1 MCLLGIV
8 ERPGV
13 SWGVLGCPGV
23 IRLTRHRHFI
33 FCRIVHNMEQ
43 KLSRAFISINKNK
56 GL

>member
-23 IRLTRHRHFI
+23 IRLTLGKSVPSRFGD
-33 FCRIVHNMEQ
+33 IVWPDTQQIMFTIE
-43 KLSRAFISINKNK
+43 SI
-56 GL
+56 